1 MHSCAQKCKILQNY
15 EFSFFALDLDFALFL
30 CAYPVITIW
39 AERRKVSSICGSG
52 TSDIS
57 DIMFRKDR
65 LFSGFLFGFLPLPS
79 FGWNTRPDC
88 KTITQLEP
96 IIFQSSLVLC
106 LWPASS
112 GTGRPARK
120 NVSFPPIRDPKHQD
134 EVMPAPLWA
143 PWPRPW
149 RARSPRSPPSSCAH
163 WTPRGTCSHIW
174 TSQFSQIKWFIKLD

>member
-15 EFSFFALDLDFALFL
+15 EFNFFALDLDFALFL

-39 AERRKVSSICGSG
+39 AERKKVSPKSCKYLWVRALRHFWHS
-52 TSDIS
+52 
-57 DIMFRKDR
+57 
-65 LFSGFLFGFLPLPS
+65 FLEGPIIFWFPIWDFFPFQV

-96 IIFQSSLVLC
+96 IIFQSSLVLY

-112 GTGRPARK
+112 GTGRPERN
-120 NVSFPPIRDPKHQD
+120 NVSFPPKSDPKHQD
-134 EVMPAPLWA
+134 EAMPAPLWA

-149 RARSPRSPPSSCAH
+149 RARSPRSPPSSCAR

-174 TSQFSQIKWFIKLD
+174 TFQFSQI